1 MKIYF
6 DRGSRVKILE
16 VNDLVLILKETAL
29 GLEQKYDG
37 SYRIIN
43 VTTLDTYQLE
53 LVSNPTKVTIAY
65 ANKLKKYYSND
76 VCAANIS
83 EVNNNIEVL
92 KEDRDIKKMSNQEI
106 LSNKNRY
113 LSHLPE
119 KQKLVLINFIHSN
132 SDLFAD
138 HPSVTNII
146 VHDIDVG
153 EGGAHQ
159 ESLLSG

>member
-53 LVSNPTKVTIAY
+53 LVSNPTKVTIAH
-65 ANKLKKYYSND
+65 ANKLEKYYSND

-83 EVNNNIEVL
+83 EVNN
-92 KEDRDIKKMSNQEI
+92 DI
-106 LSNKNRY
+106 
-113 LSHLPE
+113 
-119 KQKLVLINFIHSN
+119 
-132 SDLFAD
+132 
-138 HPSVTNII
+138 
-146 VHDIDVG
+146 
-153 EGGAHQ
+153 
-159 ESLLSG
+159 